1 MSPLS
6 SSVPDEATIAR
17 RIVRD
22 IPEVPSSFS
31 LDLPF
36 DDAEIDSLVLAEAA
50 AVATLVYHVPVHD
63 WELREAGTMREA
75 GVLIRERIASTLAT
89 T

>member
-1 MSPLS
+1 MLSPS

-22 IPEVPSSFS
+22 IPEVPSSLS

-50 AVATLVYHVPVHD
+50 AVATLVYHVPIQD

-75 GVLIRERIASTLAT
+75 GVLIKERIVSTLAT
-89 T
+89 M